1 MASYTVGPMSVG
13 EGLPSTPK
21 PSGIVETDGM
31 AMSPGGMEKP
41 KFSPRTPA
49 KFRGFKREQVPH
61 TPGGSK

>member
-1 MASYTVGPMSVG
+1 MANHTVGPITVG
-13 EGLPSTPK
+13 ENEPMAPK
-21 PSGIVETDGM
+21 PSGISEREGM

-61 TPGGSK
+61 TPGGNE

>member
-1 MASYTVGPMSVG
+1 MANTTVGPMTVG
-13 EGLPSTPK
+13 ESLPMTQK

-31 AMSPGGMEKP
+31 AMSPGGDPKP

-49 KFRGFKREQVPH
+49 KFRSFKREAVPH